1 MEDDREPWWAED
13 PELLAIRRRVLE
25 EFECVQREPIE
36 SDQPD
41 PVSDDM
47 LSGARSRELAHARD
61 DIARARA
68 RYGEAVRAARA
79 SGLSWSEIGRVL
91 GVSKQQLH
99 RRFRGPEQVEQRHV
113 VSGGAAVVLTEP
125 AGRAQRRQQAAVYF
139 ERFAWPG
146 EKNAGAWGSDV
157 GRRRHGAVEAAAAEV
172 LDKLGGPARDRATGD
187 RLIMQPTRVLAR
199 CGRAVGRRH
208 RAGPG
213 PPVRPANL

>member
-41 PVSDDM
+41 PVVDDM
-47 LSGARSRELAHARD
+47 LSGASWRELAHARD

-68 RYGEAVRAARA
+68 RYAEAVRAARA

-99 RRFRGPEQVEQRHV
+99 RRFRG
-113 VSGGAAVVLTEP
+113 S
-125 AGRAQRRQQAAVYF
+125 
-139 ERFAWPG
+139 
-146 EKNAGAWGSDV
+146 
-157 GRRRHGAVEAAAAEV
+157 
-172 LDKLGGPARDRATGD
+172 LDG
-187 RLIMQPTRVLAR
+187 
-199 CGRAVGRRH
+199 
-208 RAGPG
+208 
-213 PPVRPANL
+213 